1 MSNDKSSIDL
11 TDDLALAHALAD
23 LADAISLDRYQAQDL
38 VITTKPDNTPVT
50 DADRAVE
57 TAIREALATHRQT
70 DGLVGE
76 EFGSDKGTSGRYW
89 VIDPIDGTKNF
100 MRGVPTWATLI
111 ALVSVDE
118 AGVEEVIVGIASA
131 PALARRWSAAK
142 GHGAFVRF
150 TPGSIDDLSEDFDSS
165 SREKKISVSQV
176 AALSDASIS
185 YSDFAGWGDRL
196 EPFQKMLVN
205 AWRTRGIGD
214 FWSHMLVAEGAVDVA
229 IEPSL
234 ALWDMA
240 ALDIIVREAGGTFT
254 NTAGQNGPFGGS
266 GVSTNG
272 VLHKAVINGLN
283 P

>member
-1 MSNDKSSIDL
+1 M
-11 TDDLALAHALAD
+11 LAH
-23 LADAISLDRYQAQDL
+23 
-38 VITTKPDNTPVT
+38 
-50 DADRAVE
+50 
-57 TAIREALATHRQT
+57 
-70 DGLVGE
+70 
-76 EFGSDKGTSGRYW
+76 
-89 VIDPIDGTKNF
+89 
-100 MRGVPTWATLI
+100 
-111 ALVSVDE
+111 
-118 AGVEEVIVGIASA
+118 
-131 PALARRWSAAK
+131 
-142 GHGAFVRF
+142 
-150 TPGSIDDLSEDFDSS
+150 
-165 SREKKISVSQV
+165 
-176 AALSDASIS
+176 
-185 YSDFAGWGDRL
+185 
-196 EPFQKMLVN
+196 